1 MFKASQ
7 YNIILDLDEGA
18 FVLRNLFSGKTI
30 YVSPE
35 KSDLVKKVSLV

>member
-1 MFKASQ
+1 MKRDVLIMFKASQ

-35 KSDLVKKVSLV
+35 KVI